1 METKILAS
9 VSGMTKSYGRITAIR
24 DVGFTIRSG
33 EILGVIGPNGA
44 GKTSLLECIAGVQAA
59 DSGEVSFE
67 NLRSSRHSRSA
78 ILFYVPDGIA
88 PWPNQPVQWA
98 MDFMLGFF
106 GGRRDLYPEV
116 ARDLN
121 LDPLLRRTVGALSKG
136 QCKRVLLA
144 IALLAPQPVILIDE
158 PFEGLDLRQSRELE
172 GTFRKQVCAG
182 RTLVLSIHQIA
193 DAARICDRFVLLS
206 SGDLVAEG
214 TLEELR
220 EAANSRLG
228 HAPAQDLEE
237 IFLALT

>member
-1 METKILAS
+1 METNILAS
-9 VSGMTKSYGRITAIR
+9 VSGMTKSYGRSTAIR

-44 GKTSLLECIAGVQAA
+44 GKTTLLECIAGVQAA
-59 DSGEVSFE
+59 DSGEVAFGTSQ
-67 NLRSSRHSRSA
+67 SSRSA
-78 ILFYVPDGIA
+78 VLFYVPDGIA
-88 PWPNQPVQWA
+88 PWPDQSVRWA

-106 GGRRDLYPEV
+106 GGRRDLYAEV

-136 QCKRVLLA
+136 QRKRVLLA

-172 GTFRKQVCAG
+172 GTFRKQVSAG

-193 DAARICDRFVLLS
+193 DAARICDRFVLLN

-220 EAANSRLG
+220 KAASSRLG
-228 HAPAQDLEE
+228 HAPAQDFEE